1 MINKIIFLIINF
13 FINNKIIFKIKR
25 TKFNIIDYNYDFIN
39 ISFENLLELKKIL
52 FSKKYFINRFYD
64 ENSISYHYFEWL
76 YAAKKI
82 GGSKNISLAK
92 QHIFNWDIK
101 KYNLSSFV
109 WEKNFVAKR
118 LINLIYH
125 FDYYAVSATEK
136 EKKEFN
142 KIILKHYF
150 ILKLLIKLDKKNSSI
165 EITKVMFI
173 FHLIHKLETS
183 NIIKQLK
190 KQLNDHINQNG
201 MHKSM
206 NPCTHAEYINH
217 LYEIKNICL
226 FFKFL
231 PPKEIEFQIIN
242 MSSVLKNLFHKDGM
256 IALFNGSNNA
266 NIESIKKINKL
277 INDIT
282 TKNLVKIRNGL
293 AIFENSNFKVFF
305 DAIKPNSKLLNQNL
319 HAGTLG
325 FEMSCDKE
333 KIITNCGSVEKRIGK
348 KPEYLRFSAAH
359 STIILN
365 NTNISEL
372 VEKKSFKRIPKLI
385 ALKNDENDN
394 ILIWD
399 ATHDGYMD
407 NFKRIIKRK
416 LMISKNYPSIKGE
429 DSIICHKL
437 NSKKALYNIRFHL
450 TPICTCL
457 MTNDQKSVLIKTK
470 LNQSWIFSSQNKLK
484 LEESI
489 YINNGKRVERTKQI
503 VISGYTSLPKKIEKW
518 SISKIKK

>member
-1 MINKIIFLIINF
+1 MINKIIFLFFNF
-13 FINNKIIFKIKR
+13 FYNNKIIFDIRKK
-25 TKFNIIDYNYDFIN
+25 KFDIIDYNYDFIN
-39 ISFENLLELKKIL
+39 ISFENLSELKKIF
-52 FSKKYFINRFYD
+52 FSKKYLNNRFYD

-82 GGSKNISLAK
+82 GGLKNISLAK
-92 QHIFNWDIK
+92 KHIFNWHIK
-101 KYNLSSFV
+101 KYRLSSFV

-118 LINLIYH
+118 LINLIYN
-125 FDYYAVSATEK
+125 FDYYAVSATKE
-136 EKKEFN
+136 EKKILN
-142 KIILKHYF
+142 IIILKHYF
-150 ILKLLIKLDKKNSSI
+150 ILNLLIKLNKNDVSI
-165 EITKVMFI
+165 EITKAMFL

-183 NIIKQLK
+183 EIVKKLN
-190 KQLNDHINQNG
+190 KQLNENINQNG

-206 NPCTHAEYINH
+206 NPCTHAEFINH

-226 FFKFL
+226 FFNFV
-231 PPKEIEFQIIN
+231 PPKEIEFQITN
-242 MSSVLKNLFHKDGM
+242 MSAVLKNLFHKDGM

-266 NIESIKKINKL
+266 NIESITKINKL

-282 TKNLVKIRNGL
+282 AKNLAKIKNGL
-293 AIFENSNFKVFF
+293 AIFENNKFKVFF
-305 DAIKPNSKLLNQNL
+305 DAIKPDSKLLNQNL

-372 VEKKSFKRIPKLI
+372 VEKKSYKRIPKIIL
-385 ALKNDENDN
+385 LYNEETEN
-394 ILIWD
+394 ILSWS

-407 NFKRIIKRK
+407 NFRRIIKRK
-416 LMISKNYPSIKGE
+416 LIISKNYPTINGE

-457 MTNDQKSVLIKTK
+457 LTNNQKSVLIKTK
-470 LNQSWIFSSQNKLK
+470 LNQSWIFSSENKLK

-518 SISKIKK
+518 SISKINT